1 MQQRIRS
8 ALSVLAASCAAA
20 VVLSG
25 CGIGAGSGTR
35 NASVIVTGNFGSR
48 LYGSA
53 QESKVPGAETVM
65 SLLERHFKV
74 STRYGGGFVEAIGNH
89 SGSSSHRDW
98 FFYVNGIEASQGAAA
113 TDVHA
118 GDRIWWDLHD
128 WTATDSI
135 PAVVGSYPEPFTS
148 GLGGRRFP
156 TLVNC
161 GSGLQRACDTVGSA
175 LHRYGVK
182 AADQVLGTG
191 SGSDSLAVVVGTWSQ
206 VKGVIA
212 AQLIAAGPRQSGVYA
227 QFVGSSGQALE
238 LDNAKGQVVRTLH
251 GDVGLI
257 AATGDAALG
266 QPTWFVTGADAAAV
280 TTAARDFTAAK
291 LEHHFAVAVD
301 GGRVIPVPLATGS

>member
-1 MQQRIRS
+1 MPRRTRS
-8 ALSVLAASCAAA
+8 ALLLLAALASALL
-20 VVLSG
+20 LSG
-25 CGIGAGSGTR
+25 CGLGAGPGTTD
-35 NASVIVTGNFGSR
+35 ASVTVSGNFGTQA
-48 LYGSA
+48 YGSVV
-53 QESKVPGAETVM
+53 EKKVPGAETVM

-74 STRYGGGFVEAIGNH
+74 TTRYGGGFVESIGGH

-98 FFYVNGIEASQGAAA
+98 FFYVNGIEAAKGAAA

-128 WTATDSI
+128 WSVTDSI
-135 PAVVGSYPEPFTS
+135 PAVVGSYPEPFTT

-161 GSGLQRACDTVGSA
+161 GSGVQSACNTVGSA

-206 VKGVIA
+206 IKGVIA
-212 AQLIAAGPRQSGVYA
+212 AQLIAAGPGQSGVYA
-227 QFVGSSGQALE
+227 QFVGSGQALE
-238 LDNAKGQVVRTLH
+238 LDNAQGRVVRTLH
-251 GDVGLI
+251 GNVGLI

-266 QPTWFVTGADAAAV
+266 QPTWFVTGSTAAAVDAAAK
-280 TTAARDFTAAK
+280 DFTAAK

-301 GGRVIPVPLATGS
+301 GGTVIPVPVAPGS